1 MTVFERIS
9 ISGFDWILNAPLVA
23 TFKMFL
29 NFSVSQ
35 CKLITITLE
44 KSTVNNEL
52 KKIKNKKKQ
61 KNIDIPSQI
70 LNMRV
75 TDIQQN
81 L

>member
-1 MTVFERIS
+1 
-9 ISGFDWILNAPLVA
+9 
-23 TFKMFL
+23 MFL
-29 NFSVSQ
+29 NFSVSR
-35 CKLITITLE
+35 CKLVTITLE

-52 KKIKNKKKQ
+52 KKNKNKKKQ
-61 KNIDIPSQI
+61 KKNIDIQLQI